1 MDRLTTDKA
10 PAAVGPYSQAVKA
23 GDFLFL
29 SGQLGLDP
37 VTMKLAG
44 EDIETQT
51 RQVLSNI
58 TEVLRAAG
66 LDLNKVV
73 KTTVFLYSMEHFK
86 AVNALYAE
94 AFGEHKPARS
104 AVQVVRL
111 PMDALIEI
119 EAIAICNK

>member
-1 MDRLTTDKA
+1 MERLSTDKA
-10 PAAVGPYSQAVKA
+10 PAAIGPYSQAMKVC
-23 GDFLFL
+23 DFLFL

-51 RQVLSNI
+51 RQVFSNM
-58 TEVLRAAG
+58 TEILRAAG
-66 LDLNKVV
+66 IDLSNVV
-73 KTTVFLYSMEHFK
+73 KVTVFLYSMEHFK

-104 AVQVVRL
+104 AVQVARL

-119 EAIAICNK
+119 EAIAICKE